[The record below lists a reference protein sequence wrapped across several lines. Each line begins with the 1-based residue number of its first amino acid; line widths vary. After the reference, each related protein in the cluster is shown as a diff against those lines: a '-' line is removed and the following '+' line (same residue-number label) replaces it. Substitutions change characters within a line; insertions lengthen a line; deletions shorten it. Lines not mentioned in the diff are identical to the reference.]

1 MGDDERPNRKRQ
13 DNIEKRLDEFLS
25 NHWPTMERRIG
36 RLEGQVYVLLGVGG
50 ITIAGIITVLVKAW

>member
-1 MGDDERPNRKRQ
+1 MPKRQ
-13 DNIEKRLDEFLS
+13 SLDYIEKRFDEFLN
-25 NHWPTMERRIG
+25 NHWPHMESRIG

>member
-1 MGDDERPNRKRQ
+1 MPRQRKS
-13 DNIEKRLDEFLS
+13 DRLEELFEEFLT

-50 ITIAGIITVLVKAW
+50 ITMAGIITVLVKAW